1 MPETETG
8 PRREETAPA
17 AEQTTQKTNKERL
30 KEITDSIET
39 GIRELFESD
48 RYRSYLSVMSR
59 FHKYSVNNTMLIY
72 LQKPDATLVAGF
84 NKWKDQFGRHV
95 KKGEKSIQ
103 IIAPTPFLKK
113 TQEPLLDPDTQA
125 PMLDADGNAMYE
137 EKTVKIPMFK
147 PVSVF
152 DVSQTEGKPLPQL
165 AATLSGDVQQYEAF
179 MDALRR
185 SSPVPVQMET
195 MGAGTDG
202 YFSADQQRIAIREG
216 MSQVQTV
223 SAVIHEIAHSKL
235 HNNKL
240 PVPENAEK
248 YDEIELFGI
257 PGLFANERIPLDQ
270 VPPGLHRYELR
281 GSDDD
286 PGDPIMVE
294 RRVVVNHAG
303 TVLTMK
309 PLGLPE
315 TGFLRFTED
324 EGLNFVGG
332 EMSVPEFINTH
343 QKDRRTEEVEA
354 ESISYAVCQYYGIET
369 GENSFGYIASWS
381 KGKELKELRASLETI
396 NQTASALITDIDR
409 NYAEVCKER
418 GIEIKPQE
426 AAKNVLD
433 KPDPPL
439 GDDEVL
445 YLLDDSRYL
454 HVQRCDEGYD
464 YTLYDAATKKLIDGG
479 RFPVES
485 TKCHVQKTEMENAVV
500 TASIREG
507 FSDCKR
513 TPVPLER
520 LEEILA
526 ANELPDAT
534 VLQEIINTQNASYP
548 RELPERNPGD
558 QPPDAVI
565 HPKALE
571 FFGYTEDGMF
581 PVSKDRALEL
591 FARDVPIY
599 LIYQD
604 KTEGLAFESEEILN
618 HDGLYGVTKE
628 DWEAVKANI
637 PCRDIEKRF
646 SDSPGDAFLIYH
658 LNDTEREL
666 MFRSF
671 DELDAPPSISQYHP
685 VYVGELNEFGETGEK
700 LEALFQT
707 FNLHRP
713 ADYTFHSMSASDI
726 VALKQNG
733 VITYHYCDSVGFQ
746 PLPDFGKQENYL
758 RNAEMAI
765 EDDYGMID
773 GIINNGPKQP
783 TVAGLEAKV
792 NAGEAISLLDLANA
806 VQAER
811 KEKKSIMERL
821 KRPAV
826 EPRQAQKTER
836 RRNGAERE
844 I

>member
-1 MPETETG
+1 
-8 PRREETAPA
+8 
-17 AEQTTQKTNKERL
+17 
-30 KEITDSIET
+30 
-39 GIRELFESD
+39 
-48 RYRSYLSVMSR
+48 MSR
-59 FHKYSVNNTMLIY
+59 FHRYSVNNTMLIY

-84 NKWKDQFGRHV
+84 NKWKDQFGRYV
-95 KKGEKSIQ
+95 RKGEKGIQ

-113 TQEPLLDPDTQA
+113 TQEPVLDPDTQA

-152 DVSQTEGKPLPQL
+152 DVSQTEGRPLPQL
-165 AATLSGDVQQYEAF
+165 ASTLNGDVQQYEAF
-179 MDALRR
+179 MEALRR

-202 YFSADQQRIAIREG
+202 YFRAAQQRLALREG

-235 HNNKL
+235 HN
-240 PVPENAEK
+240 
-248 YDEIELFGI
+248 YDHVDSQEAADGE
-257 PGLFANERIPLDQ
+257 Q
-270 VPPGLHRYELR
+270 KK
-281 GSDDD
+281 
-286 PGDPIMVE
+286 PIIKN
-294 RRVVVNHAG
+294 RH
-303 TVLTMK
+303 
-309 PLGLPE
+309 
-315 TGFLRFTED
+315 
-324 EGLNFVGG
+324 
-332 EMSVPEFINTH
+332 
-343 QKDRRTEEVEA
+343 TEEVEA

-369 GENSFGYIASWS
+369 AENSFGYIATWS

-396 NQTASALITDIDR
+396 NQTASALISDIDR

-433 KPDPPL
+433 KPDLPL

-464 YTLYDAATKKLIDGG
+464 YSLYDAATKKLIDGG

-485 TKCHVQKTEMENAVV
+485 TKFHVQKTEMENAVV
-500 TASIREG
+500 EASVREG

-526 ANELPDAT
+526 ANEIPTSTVVLEDASKQT
-534 VLQEIINTQNASYP
+534 PSQP

-571 FFGYTEDGMF
+571 FFGYMEDGMF

-604 KTEGLAFESEEILN
+604 KTEGLAFEPEEILN

-628 DWEAVKANI
+628 DWETVKANI

-671 DELDAPPSISQYHP
+671 DDLAAPPSISQYHP
-685 VYVGELNEFGETGEK
+685 VYVGELSVPGETGEK

-707 FNLHRP
+707 FNLQRP

-746 PLPDFGKQENYL
+746 PLPDFGKPENYL
-758 RNAEMAI
+758 RNVEMAV

-783 TVAGLEAKV
+783 TVAELEAKV

-811 KEKKSIMERL
+811 KEKKSILERL
-821 KRPAV
+821 KRPV
-826 EPRQAQKTER
+826 PEQEHPKQRTQRQK
-836 RRNGAERE
+836 NGAERE